1 MRETIFTKII
11 MSGYLEL
18 IIGPMFS
25 GKTSKLLEIYKQC
38 EFCGI
43 RVVIVNHAIDT
54 RYDSLFQNQ
63 PLEKV
68 EPNQETI
75 PLPNFAPHGGIAPV
89 NPNFDST
96 FPKHGFLKVDT
107 MLSSHDKVTA
117 PCIRTA
123 TLDEARKTNIFQDA
137 EVILIN
143 EGQFFDDLYEFVV
156 DMLQEKKKIYICGLD
171 GDFERKP
178 IGTILSLIPLCDNV
192 TKLTSLCSI
201 CRNGTL
207 GIFSMRLTEEK
218 SQILVGVDN
227 YVPVCRMCY
236 ERK

>member
-54 RYDSLFQNQ
+54 RYGT
-63 PLEKV
+63 
-68 EPNQETI
+68 TI
-75 PLPNFAPHGGIAPV
+75 
-89 NPNFDST
+89 
-96 FPKHGFLKVDT
+96 
-107 MLSSHDKVTA
+107 LSSHDKVTA

-143 EGQFFDDLYEFVV
+143 EGQFFEDLLPTVEH
-156 DMLQEKKKIYICGLD
+156 MLQHNKKIYIGGLD
-171 GDFERKP
+171 GDFERKKF
-178 IGTILSLIPLCDNV
+178 GQILDLIPLCDKV
-192 TKLTSLCSI
+192 TKITSLCSL
-201 CRNGTL
+201 CKDGTP
-207 GIFSMRLTEEK
+207 GIFSKRISSEK
-218 SQILVGVDN
+218 EQTVV
-227 YVPVCRMCY
+227 
-236 ERK
+236 